1 MIRLPDISILFM
13 REALYVILVELDK
26 LLLLDYMRVGSF
38 TVFHAKGCTSF
49 KETRKSKLA

>member
-26 LLLLDYMRVGSF
+26 LLPLDYMRVGSF

-49 KETRKSKLA
+49 KETRKSKLT